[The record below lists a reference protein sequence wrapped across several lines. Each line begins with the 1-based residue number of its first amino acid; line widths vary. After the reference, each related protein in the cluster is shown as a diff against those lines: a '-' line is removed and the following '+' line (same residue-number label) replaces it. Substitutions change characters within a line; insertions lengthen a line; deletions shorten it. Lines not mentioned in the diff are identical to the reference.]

1 MFSKHIIGQCIYL
14 FGDRRFITPYNGT
27 YRLPWT
33 LWGRIAALWGR
44 IAYAL
49 WGRIQF
55 ALTTGCMQAV
65 VSGGDDDDPMHVV
78 WHDHK
83 G

>member
-1 MFSKHIIGQCIYL
+1 MFTKHIIGQCIYL

-44 IAYAL
+44 IAAL
-49 WGRIQF
+49 WGRIA
-55 ALTTGCMQAV
+55 ALWGRIAYAL
-65 VSGGDDDDPMHVV
+65 
-78 WHDHK
+78 
-83 G
+83 